1 MKIGDVV
8 SISDNGEIVKGEIVK
23 IRKMINGAT
32 LQEQFLVTIQ
42 TEKGFRSIYLDNRNV
57 MEFAK

>member
-8 SISDNGEIVKGEIVK
+8 SIDNGEIVKGEIVK